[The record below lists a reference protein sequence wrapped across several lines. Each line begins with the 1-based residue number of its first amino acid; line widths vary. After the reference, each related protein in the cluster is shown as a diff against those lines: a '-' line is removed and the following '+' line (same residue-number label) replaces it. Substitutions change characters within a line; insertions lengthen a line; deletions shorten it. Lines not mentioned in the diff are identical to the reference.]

1 MTFETLT
8 TLATNC
14 SIIIVTFF
22 LIINYKTKT
31 MGILFISITVAVV
44 IVVFILITV
53 KRRKKTI
60 QNVTPDD
67 HDVVREE
74 TGKKKG
80 IYD

>member
-1 MTFETLT
+1 
-8 TLATNC
+8 
-14 SIIIVTFF
+14 
-22 LIINYKTKT
+22 